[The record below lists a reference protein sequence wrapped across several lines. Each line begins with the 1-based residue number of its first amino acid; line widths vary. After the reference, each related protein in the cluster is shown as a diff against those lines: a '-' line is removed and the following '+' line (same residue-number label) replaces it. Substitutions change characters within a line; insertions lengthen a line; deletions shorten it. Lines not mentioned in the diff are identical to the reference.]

1 MTYAGALRTITIF
14 ADPIAGAGTWG
25 LLPAGAATRDISE
38 LGGNGRIAGTI
49 KIDSSPDY
57 PVWRRVRLFDKRDN
71 RLVQETWSDPVTG
84 AYVFE
89 HINIHRQYVVIAYDH
104 TSAYNAEIRDAIT
117 PELMP

>member
-1 MTYAGALRTITIF
+1 MLYSGPLRPICVFESPLAGPPA
-14 ADPIAGAGTWG
+14 AGVIPR
-25 LLPAGAATRDISE
+25 LSSTRDLSD
-38 LGGNGRIAGTI
+38 LGGAGRIAGTI

>member
-38 LGGNGRIAGTI
+38 LGGRGRIAGTV

-71 RLVQETWSDPVTG
+71 RLVREAWSDPETG

-89 HINIHRQYVVIAYDH
+89 HVNPARLYVVIAYDH
-104 TSAYNAEIRDAIT
+104 TGAYNAEIRDAIT